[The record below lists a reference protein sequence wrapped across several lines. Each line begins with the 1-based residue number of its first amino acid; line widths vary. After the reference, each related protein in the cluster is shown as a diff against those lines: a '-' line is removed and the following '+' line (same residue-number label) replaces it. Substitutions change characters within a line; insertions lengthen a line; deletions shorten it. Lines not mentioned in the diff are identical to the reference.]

1 MAMPLALAVEL
12 AVTLLVL
19 AVELADVPLGLAVEF
34 ATMLPELSAGAPT
47 AKSFEG
53 VENRTKHG
61 QRSSDF
67 FLLCTRHSAVR
78 GWLAARAHIG
88 EQLHNLRCA
97 HHMRGAPDHY
107 PAVALLRGALQG
119 GWVWVGWGCRRGAP
133 AMEGSLPPCGGWR
146 LQGGHAEVELLHGAQ
161 PVLQGEG
168 EG

>member
-119 GWVWVGWGCRRGAP
+119 GWVGWVGLGGVGLQAGGAGDGGVPASLRRLAPTGGARRSRAAPWRP
-133 AMEGSLPPCGGWR
+133 AGPAG
-146 LQGGHAEVELLHGAQ
+146 
-161 PVLQGEG
+161 
-168 EG
+168 